1 MQTIKLKQRNLNF
14 SIDNLRLLILL
25 FVFILPFISAQ
36 SFANGGVGLNATRLV
51 YSQGEESISISA
63 RNNTSINYLAKF
75 AITQENGG
83 KNVPFAIYPPLV
95 KVDSKKSQDIRIF
108 IQPHSLPVDR
118 ETVFYFTG
126 TMIPSTNGPATGA
139 GINIGYN
146 NIIKLFYRPN
156 NLPISIEDAY
166 KKLVI
171 KSSPSG
177 VVVENNSP
185 YYINLNRL
193 VVGGKKVSL
202 SLQKKNTMIAPYSSY
217 SYTVGGGLNNKQATW
232 VVIND
237 LGGEEKYDGQIL

>member
-1 MQTIKLKQRNLNF
+1 
-14 SIDNLRLLILL
+14 
-25 FVFILPFISAQ
+25 
-36 SFANGGVGLNATRLV
+36 
-51 YSQGEESISISA
+51 
-63 RNNTSINYLAKF
+63 
-75 AITQENGG
+75 
-83 KNVPFAIYPPLV
+83 
-95 KVDSKKSQDIRIF
+95 
-108 IQPHSLPVDR
+108 
-118 ETVFYFTG
+118 
-126 TMIPSTNGPATGA
+126 
-139 GINIGYN
+139 
-146 NIIKLFYRPN
+146 YRPN